1 MTDIA
6 TISLKVNTADL
17 ERGEQKLKSFQ
28 GTAEKVEKASS
39 NLEGGLKKVSLASL
53 RNVETIKTQKSELND
68 LLNRINPTNK

>member
-1 MTDIA
+1 MADIA

-39 NLEGGLKKVSLASL
+39 NLEGGLKKLAWL
-53 RNVETIKTQKSELND
+53 H
-68 LLNRINPTNK
+68 